1 MNPIAMTL
9 PRQSMPATTARAGMA
24 MIEAAWPRSLVLA
37 RATRLDTAMQRDS
50 TPDVRAVETT
60 ADGRSLAAL
69 VDAVAKTRDRQAF
82 GALFDHLMPRVK
94 AYAMRLGASGPAAE
108 EVAQEVMLLIWRK
121 ADSFDPAR
129 ATVSTWVFTITR
141 NKRIDLLR
149 RESRP
154 ALDPDDPMLVPD
166 SPRPADETIER
177 DAAEIRLRAAIRN
190 LPPEQAELLS
200 MAYFEDRSHSAI
212 AAATNLPLG
221 TVKSRIRLALDRLR
235 RSFKDE

>member
-1 MNPIAMTL
+1 MSRIAMTL
-9 PRQSMPATTARAGMA
+9 PGRSMPAATARAGLG
-24 MIEAAWPRSLVLA
+24 MIEAGWARSLVLA

-50 TPDVRAVETT
+50 APDVRAVETT

-69 VDAVAKTRDRQAF
+69 VDAVARNRDRQAF

-129 ATVSTWVFTITR
+129 ATVSTWVFTIAR

-149 RESRP
+149 RENRP
-154 ALDPDDPMLVPD
+154 ALDPGDPMLVPD

-177 DAAEIRLRAAIRN
+177 DAAEIRLRAAIRT